1 MTKKKRELLSNLFSV
16 IFFIGC
22 FSFSAYLTHAASQVL
37 IDSDS
42 ASELVLAQHLS
53 QKNAILSTDWCYST
67 ELRVLNTQLVFA
79 PLFKIFSDW
88 STIRFVGAM
97 LLQCILVA
105 SYWYLTRSL
114 RIPTRYFFYT
124 AAFLVLPT
132 SVAYARIIQFHSY
145 YVPHLTLGFLL
156 MGQFCSLANTSPRHP
171 NHPFRRKLLLALFC
185 LLSFLSCLGGF
196 RQLLITHVPLFL
208 LCVLFFLPLL
218 RSPQN
223 QGWRALLGTAQGR
236 CLGYSALGLLCGGA
250 GYLINAKI
258 LPMFFFFKK
267 DFGQLNLLTLDVEF
281 IQTILN
287 DTLHLFG
294 YRSGIP
300 LPSLSGIC
308 SVLGIFCAGFVLFL
322 CIRFYR
328 RRAEFSSVP
337 AAVISLFFGASFL
350 LNTLVF
356 CLVQFYARHYY
367 VPVFVY
373 IFPMFALML
382 SHRAQKEEE
391 QSSQPSC
398 SGMRIFVFC
407 TLAVF
412 ALNGFFTGRNFLQ
425 TRPGHMPSDAQ
436 EPLLFSK
443 INEASNISGAASYLL
458 QNGYTFGY
466 ATFWNANIVTELT
479 DGAVEVA
486 DITDLPTPHFHRWLT
501 RKDYWRR
508 DYPKGRL
515 FLLLTKEQ
523 AEPIGES
530 ELILAGDLVYSDAL
544 FVIYSYEDDAVFAK
558 TLGYLPSES
567 E

>member
-1 MTKKKRELLSNLFSV
+1 MSKQKKQMLSNLLSV

-22 FSFSAYLTHAASQVL
+22 FAFSAYLTHSASQVL

-67 ELRVLNTQLVFA
+67 ELRVLNTQLIFA

-97 LLQCILVA
+97 LLQGILVA
-105 SYWYLTRSL
+105 SYWYFTRSL
-114 RIPTRYFFYT
+114 RIQTRYFFYT

-132 SVAYARIIQFHSY
+132 SVAYTRIIQFHSY

-156 MGQFCSLANTSPRHP
+156 MGQFCSLINTPRYSHRS
-171 NHPFRRKLLLALFC
+171 FRRKLLLPLFC

-196 RQLLITHVPLFL
+196 RQLLITHIPLVLLCFL
-208 LCVLFFLPLL
+208 LFLPLF
-218 RSPQN
+218 RSQKSK
-223 QGWRALLGTAQGR
+223 GWRALFQTTQGR

-250 GYLINAKI
+250 GYLVNAKI
-258 LPMFFFFKK
+258 LPMFFLYKK
-267 DFGQLNLLTLDVEF
+267 DFGQLNLLTLDFEF

-300 LPSLSGIC
+300 LLSLNGIC
-308 SVLGIFCAGFVLFL
+308 SVLGIFCACLVFYL

-328 RRAEFSSVP
+328 RRAEFTSMP
-337 AAVISLFFGASFL
+337 AAIVSLFFSVSFL

-382 SHRAQKEEE
+382 SNAANKEEE
-391 QSSQPSC
+391 QSTQR
-398 SGMRIFVFC
+398 SGVGTRALVFC
-407 TLAVF
+407 ILAVF
-412 ALNGFFTGRNFLQ
+412 GLNSFFTGRNFLQ
-425 TRPGHMPSDAQ
+425 TRPGCISSNAQ

-443 INEASNISGAASYLL
+443 INEASNISGAASYLME
-458 QNGYTFGY
+458 QGYTFGY

-479 DGAVEVA
+479 DGAIEIA

-501 RKDYWRR
+501 RKDYWLR
-508 DYPKGRL
+508 DYHKGKL
-515 FLLLTKEQ
+515 FLLLTQEQ
-523 AEPIGES
+523 AESIKES
-530 ELILAGDLVYSDAL
+530 DLILAGELVYSDSL
-544 FVIYSYEDDAVFAK
+544 FVIYSYEDDKAFAQ
-558 TLGYLPSES
+558 TLNYLPPKGQ
-567 E
+567 